1 MNQNK
6 FVLSD
11 PYLAELNK
19 RVRRTE
25 AFVFVH
31 PHIVPLHVYNNVMCA
46 FHNAVHVVCVWVHC
60 NVVVVHPMPGLPLPA
75 GLAFS

>member
-1 MNQNK
+1 
-6 FVLSD
+6 
-11 PYLAELNK
+11 
-19 RVRRTE
+19 
-25 AFVFVH
+25 
-31 PHIVPLHVYNNVMCA
+31 MCA